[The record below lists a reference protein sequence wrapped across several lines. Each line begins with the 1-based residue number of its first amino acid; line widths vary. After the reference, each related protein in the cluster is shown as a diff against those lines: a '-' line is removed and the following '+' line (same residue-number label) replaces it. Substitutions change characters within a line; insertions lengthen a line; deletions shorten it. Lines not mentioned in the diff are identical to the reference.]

1 MANEKNYDILSDI
14 NNLVHPY
21 NSYQKL
27 TVVMNNY
34 GKTHW
39 RNQCENYKKTHPD
52 ADGYRSG
59 SGYAEYIRHGSV

>member
-1 MANEKNYDILSDI
+1 LEVVEKPGLVDVIWRNY
-14 NNLVHPY
+14 Y
-21 NSYQKL
+21 NK
-27 TVVMNNY
+27 MNNY